1 MHRRLLAFT
10 LLCATPPAL
19 AQATL
24 KDVLDRMDRAA
35 ASFESVTAKIQKTTR
50 TAVINDESTERG
62 VLYLA
67 RRSRRAVEMKIDFLE
82 PDPRSIA
89 FSDRKAEVF
98 YPKINTVQVYDLGR
112 HRALVDQFL
121 LLGFGTAGRE
131 LTRDYQVRL
140 AGSENVAGAPADK
153 LELIPRAKE
162 AREHLTKVELWIARN
177 GGHPVQQKFYT
188 PSEDTTTIVYTDI
201 RINPPLTAAE
211 LRLKLPP
218 DVKREYPQR

>member
-1 MHRRLLAFT
+1 MPRRFLAFT
-10 LLCATPPAL
+10 LLGAAAL
-19 AQATL
+19 APAEGSL

-35 ASFESVTAKIQKTTR
+35 ASFRGVTAKIRKVTR
-50 TAVINDESTERG
+50 TAVINDESSEQG
-62 VLYLA
+62 ILYLA
-67 RRSRRAVEMKIDFLE
+67 RRSRREVEMKIDFTE

-89 FSDRKAEVF
+89 FSDRKAEIF

-140 AGSENVAGAPADK
+140 AGAETVAGSPADK
-153 LELIPRAKE
+153 LELIPKAKE
-162 AREHLTKVELWIARN
+162 AREHLSKVELWIARD

-188 PSEDTTTIVYTDI
+188 PSEDTTTILYADI
-201 RINPPLTAAE
+201 LLNPPLGAGE

-218 DVKREYPQR
+218 NVKREYPQR

>member
-1 MHRRLLAFT
+1 MHRRLFAFS
-10 LLCATPPAL
+10 LLCAAPL
-19 AQATL
+19 APVEASLQ
-24 KDVLDRMDRAA
+24 DVLERMDRAA
-35 ASFESVTAKIQKTTR
+35 AGFRSVTAKIRKTTR

-67 RRSRRAVEMKIDFLE
+67 RRGRRELEMRIDFSD
-82 PDPRSIA
+82 PDVRSIA

-140 AGSENVAGAPADK
+140 AGAEAVAGAPADK
-153 LELIPRAKE
+153 LELIPKAKE
-162 AREHLTKVELWIARN
+162 AREHLTKVELWIARD

-188 PSEDTTTIVYTDI
+188 PSEDTTTIVYSDI
-201 RINPPLTAAE
+201 RLNPPLGPAE
-211 LRLKLPP
+211 LSLKLPP